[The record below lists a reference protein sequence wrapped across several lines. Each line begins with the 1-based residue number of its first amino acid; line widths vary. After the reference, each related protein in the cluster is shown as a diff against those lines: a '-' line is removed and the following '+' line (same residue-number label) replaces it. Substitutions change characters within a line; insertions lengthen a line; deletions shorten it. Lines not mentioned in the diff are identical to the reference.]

1 MEANALASTLATA
14 ERVRPADA
22 GVRRDRSDRPAR
34 SLVLPAR
41 CISMEGD
48 HFCAYSG
55 LSGSARAFYYQGMN
69 IERKMR
75 EARRKEKTEARR
87 EKRKARS
94 QLKGANRLDR

>member
-41 CISMEGD
+41 CTSVEGIV
-48 HFCAYSG
+48 FAWIRVRMA
-55 LSGSARAFYYQGMN
+55 L
-69 IERKMR
+69 
-75 EARRKEKTEARR
+75 
-87 EKRKARS
+87 
-94 QLKGANRLDR
+94 